1 MQRGH
6 PAARAAR
13 SEEGFTLLEL
23 MMVILII
30 AILIAV
36 LMPVFAGASSRAKDR
51 AMQTNLS
58 TAVKAAKVSY
68 NEKLDYTQVGLGTL
82 TADSGSLNFVAGG
95 VVPDTQSA
103 VSVDL
108 VNESYIVISGQSKAG
123 DCFYVSDDESTGS
136 TLYARLGGAGGCA
149 ANGAP
154 LPNDP
159 AWQAEW

>member
-23 MMVILII
+23 MMVVLII
-30 AILIAV
+30 AIMIAV
-36 LMPVFAGASSRAKDR
+36 LMPVLSGASSRAKDR
-51 AMQTNLS
+51 AMQQNLS

-82 TADSGSLNFVAGG
+82 TSDSALNFVAGG
-95 VVPDTQSA
+95 VAPDTQDA
-103 VSVDL
+103 VSVDIL
-108 VNESYIVISGQSKAG
+108 DESYIVLSGQSKAG
-123 DCFYVSDDESTGS
+123 DCFYVSDDGASGATQ
-136 TLYARLGGAGGCA
+136 YARLGGAGGCA

-159 AWQAEW
+159 VE